1 VSRITVTAAV
11 TVPLILLSWV
21 RSFRELTIFTAIGV
35 IVLVISIFVILIDG
49 LRETTGEIIENT
61 PLFLPIGK
69 TLSFIG
75 PATFC
80 YTIHYCVLAMG
91 AEGLVCVK
99 NEKILYSDQS
109 KIKKGREIV
118 SEESKKLNPVSL
130 HTKSSS
136 LSDDNYDDKYDIFIV
151 GDMNDEDET
160 IKEDKNSDCGG
171 DTQIMTSISKGNIDI
186 LNKNMNID
194 INMNMNMNVSV
205 TDFPN
210 EIINIHETVSEIPL
224 FPQINETLSES
235 PKRKLQ
241 SVLTDIS
248 NPLGTA
254 YLLTSILNITF
265 GGVGYAFYR
274 ESEIIR

>member
-1 VSRITVTAAV
+1 MSRITVTAAV

-99 NEKILYSDQS
+99 NEKILYSEQS
-109 KIKKGREIV
+109 NIKKGRENV
-118 SEESKKLNPVSL
+118 TEEMKKLNPVSL

-136 LSDDNYDDKYDIFIV
+136 MSDDNYDDKYDNFIIA
-151 GDMNDEDET
+151 DLNDEDEM
-160 IKEDKNSDCGG
+160 IKEDKNSDCGD
-171 DTQIMTSISKGNIDI
+171 DTQIIKSISKGNIGM
-186 LNKNMNID
+186 LNKN
-194 INMNMNMNVSV
+194 INMNMNISV
-205 TDFPN
+205 TDIPN
-210 EIINIHETVSEIPL
+210 EILNIHKTVGEIPL

-254 YLLTSILNITF
+254 YLLTSVLNITF

>member
-35 IVLVISIFVILIDG
+35 IVLAISIFVILIDG
-49 LRETTGEIIENT
+49 LRETTAEIIENT

-109 KIKKGREIV
+109 KTKKRRENIT
-118 SEESKKLNPVSL
+118 EEMKKLNPVSL

-136 LSDDNYDDKYDIFIV
+136 LSDDAYDDKYDNFIV
-151 GDMNDEDET
+151 GDMNDEDEM
-160 IKEDKNSDCGG
+160 IKEDKNSDCGD
-171 DTQIMTSISKGNIDI
+171 DTQIIKSISKGNIDI
-186 LNKNMNID
+186 LDKNTNIN
-194 INMNMNMNVSV
+194 ININIKNVKNV
-205 TDFPN
+205 TEIPS
-210 EIINIHETVSEIPL
+210 EIINIHKTVSEIPL
-224 FPQINETLSES
+224 FPQINETQSES
-235 PKRKLQ
+235 PKRKVQ

>member
-1 VSRITVTAAV
+1 MSRITVTAAV

-21 RSFRELTIFTAIGV
+21 RSFRELTIFTAVGV

-99 NEKILYSDQS
+99 SEKILYSDQS
-109 KIKKGREIV
+109 KIKKGRENITV
-118 SEESKKLNPVSL
+118 EMKKLNPVL
-130 HTKSSS
+130 LYTKSSS
-136 LSDDNYDDKYDIFIV
+136 MSDDVYDDKYDNFIV
-151 GDMNDEDET
+151 ADLTLEDEM
-160 IKEDKNSDCGG
+160 IKEDKNRDCGN
-171 DTQIMTSISKGNIDI
+171 DNQIIKSSSKGNIDK
-186 LNKNMNID
+186 LNKNIIIN
-194 INMNMNMNVSV
+194 INMNMNMSV
-205 TDFPN
+205 TEIPN
-210 EIINIHETVSEIPL
+210 EITNIHQIVNEIPL
-224 FPQINETLSES
+224 FPQINETHSES

-248 NPLGTA
+248 SPLGTA